1 MSPVSASRATVE
13 HTWPHRL
20 GTIGRDGGLWE
31 VWQVHK
37 YPGLPSKRHDK
48 TPRAPSEKPSVT
60 PVPSRAPRAGSRD
73 GAVCASGPRR
83 PWGPPVRSWTPCP
96 PSPGEWLSGCGTPS
110 PHQSHV
116 ASRART
122 GNGEGDDQER
132 VAWRVAFGLS
142 IKAGAGHGVLW
153 ESSASPGRGRAAP
166 RPLLLPRPL
175 RPQRLCSASLCHAGA
190 VLKCWCQGGGRGRPS
205 STGVGHTAPKGS

>member
-1 MSPVSASRATVE
+1 MGGCGRCGRCINTLGSHPNGMTKLPEPPRRSPVSPQSPPGR
-13 HTWPHRL
+13 HGQGL
-20 GTIGRDGGLWE
+20 GTAQSAHQDQGG
-31 VWQVHK
+31 
-37 YPGLPSKRHDK
+37 PGDPRFAPG
-48 TPRAPSEKPSVT
+48 PRAHP
-60 PVPSRAPRAGSRD
+60 ALG
-73 GAVCASGPRR
+73 
-83 PWGPPVRSWTPCP
+83 
-96 PSPGEWLSGCGTPS
+96 SGCPVVAR
-110 PHQSHV
+110 PPPRLHQSHV

-175 RPQRLCSASLCHAGA
+175 CPQRLCSASLCHAGA
-190 VLKCWCQGGGRGRPS
+190 GLKCWCQGGGRGRPS